1 MSSVWWDRRDLMR
14 SKRRGNK
21 TEARWACLGRP
32 PWVAARRRFPMT
44 SAGVRLPGGLGGG
57 PMVRDIGSWSC
68 HGGSSLESVSLSG
81 CLGRGGETWPS
92 PRLRLEMQLNR
103 WRHRMRHSHQCWTVL
118 GPTFLGGLRS
128 GGLRSG
134 VLAER
139 SIGQGPSEGVGRLY
153 LRVTDA
159 AWPWPYLPRTT
170 LVLVS
175 CTMDSRTEISFVHVH
190 TWDVLP

>member
-21 TEARWACLGRP
+21 TEARWACLGRS

-81 CLGRGGETWPS
+81 CLGRRGETWPS

-103 WRHRMRHSHQCWTVL
+103 WRHRMRHSRQCWTVL
-118 GPTFLGGLRS
+118 GPRFLGGLRS
-128 GGLRSG
+128 RGPAVWGSRREVHRPRSVRRSWSSVSESNGRRLALAVSSSDDTRLGLLHNG
-134 VLAER
+134 
-139 SIGQGPSEGVGRLY
+139 
-153 LRVTDA
+153 
-159 AWPWPYLPRTT
+159 
-170 LVLVS
+170 
-175 CTMDSRTEISFVHVH
+175 
-190 TWDVLP
+190 